1 MRKILD
7 FIKEYYKYI
16 VTCLA
21 IIILCFTWNYRVN
34 KVEKTLEDQLAT
46 KKSIIEE
53 KEKEIQSL
61 NLEIERQKMI
71 ASEWYEMWE
80 SERKS
85 SEWLYDFYY
94 ENVCSIDDDECV
106 SGVYE

>member
-1 MRKILD
+1 MKKKL
-7 FIKEYYKYI
+7 KKYYKYI
-16 VTCLA
+16 VACLV
-21 IIILCFTWNYRVN
+21 IIVLCFTWNYRVN
-34 KVEKTLEDQLAT
+34 KVEKTLEDQLA
-46 KKSIIEE
+46 KKESIIEE

-80 SERKS
+80 SERQS

-94 ENVCSIDDDECV
+94 SNVCSIYEDECD